1 MNTFKFWL
9 ISSARLT
16 WLALGLLMGLQAQ
29 AALNIT
35 PPQLAPDDNGII
47 ATEVKSSLG
56 TATRWS
62 VRVIHWDPSQPNL
75 PRQSNQPGQ
84 PGQPGQ
90 SNSPDQGNNPKAIPI
105 SAPAALTTS
114 SPTAAPTSALAA
126 PIAVQGVE
134 ISPRFFSLTASGR
147 QIIRARITDRSKHYR
162 LLIEQIPNDTLGNQ
176 GINFRFRFSLPIY
189 KSSQDPLIPRG
200 ILIQ

>member
-16 WLALGLLMGLQAQ
+16 WLALGLLVGLQAQ

-56 TATRWS
+56 MATRWS
-62 VRVIHWDPSQPNL
+62 VRVILWDPSQPN
-75 PRQSNQPGQ
+75 QSNQPGQ
-84 PGQPGQ
+84 PNQDNKPQ
-90 SNSPDQGNNPKAIPI
+90 AIPI
-105 SAPAALTTS
+105 SAPATLTTS
-114 SPTAAPTSALAA
+114 SPTAAPSSASSSAPTSALAA

-134 ISPRFFSLTASGR
+134 ISPRFFSLAASGR

-162 LLIEQIPNDTLGNQ
+162 LLIEQIPNDTLNNQ